1 MNNTLATEIEIDQPQ
16 DEAIRTVEQ
25 ALAGE
30 GFGVL
35 TRIDL
40 DKAFEEKLG
49 ETFRA
54 YSILGACNPGLA
66 LKAVTAVPEV
76 GLLLPCNVT
85 VEAVSETRS
94 MVRIIDPGA
103 MLDVG
108 GLGDNPVIGEV
119 ASEARERLQRVAAS
133 LEGSH

>member
-49 ETFRA
+49 ETFRP

-108 GLGDNPVIGEV
+108 GLGDNPVLGEV

-133 LEGSH
+133 LERDR

>member
-1 MNNTLATEIEIDQPQ
+1 M
-16 DEAIRTVEQ
+16 
-25 ALAGE
+25 
-30 GFGVL
+30 
-35 TRIDL
+35 
-40 DKAFEEKLG
+40 
-49 ETFRA
+49 
-54 YSILGACNPGLA
+54 
-66 LKAVTAVPEV
+66 PEV

-108 GLGDNPVIGEV
+108 GLGDDPVLGEV

-133 LEGSH
+133 LEGGH

>member
-1 MNNTLATEIEIDQPQ
+1 MNNSLAIEIEIDQPH
-16 DEAIRTVEQ
+16 DEAIGTVEQ

-49 ETFRA
+49 ATFRP
-54 YSILGACNPGLA
+54 YSILGACNPSLA
-66 LKAVTAVPEV
+66 LRAVSAVPEV

-85 VEAVSETRS
+85 VEAVTETRS
-94 MVRIIDPGA
+94 MVRIIDPEA
-103 MLDVG
+103 MLGIG
-108 GLGDNPVIGEV
+108 GLVDSPVIGEV
-119 ASEARERLQRVAAS
+119 ASEAREMLQRVAAS
-133 LEGSH
+133 LERSS